1 MSDPI
6 TELLLLVAEVKK
18 SFYRLKGHHS
28 RLFGSFWLTTRVTN
42 TSQVQ
47 FDSEGSRDSELLSS
61 RFLWK
66 EVGLIYNT

>member
-47 FDSEGSRDSELLSS
+47 FDSEGSRDS
-61 RFLWK
+61 
-66 EVGLIYNT
+66 

>member
-6 TELLLLVAEVKK
+6 TELLLLAAEVKK

-28 RLFGSFWLTTRVTN
+28 RFFGSVWLTTRVTN

-66 EVGLIYNT
+66 EVGLIHNT